1 MTRPIQMMIERVQRF
16 APPTEAQ
23 EELKETLLLLLA
35 DLLTRN
41 KPVQYWLN
49 WVEAILEAMNL
60 SSDFNHGTLRF
71 NGQRVGLRGD
81 YIDEY
86 LRQLTDRPEAEV
98 VYDRLIRL
106 GQIRSK
112 EDDRLAQMA
121 HAQAMAAQSLA
132 RRLAARSRETQKAN
146 SDARWNQ
153 ALVNQRL
160 RKEALD
166 KEESLKGGTGTA
178 AKPSHRKVAK
188 PGRENRGSV
197 DARSLVISPLDRSN

>member
-1 MTRPIQMMIERVQRF
+1 MRLVTPLVFGSPAHNPPRSVTAVTRPTQMMIERVQRF

-60 SSDFNHGTLRF
+60 SSDFNHGTLLF
-71 NGQRVGLRGD
+71 NGQRVELRGD
-81 YIDEY
+81 YINEY
-86 LRQLTDRPEAEV
+86 GRQLTDRPAAQV
-98 VYDRLIRL
+98 VYDRLIWL
-106 GQIRSK
+106 GQIRCK

-121 HAQAMAAQSLA
+121 EVRARAAESLA
-132 RRLAARSRETQKAN
+132 RRLAARSRETEKAN

-166 KEESLKGGTGTA
+166 KEEALKGGTGTA
-178 AKPSHRKVAK
+178 AKPSHR
-188 PGRENRGSV
+188 
-197 DARSLVISPLDRSN
+197 RSDY